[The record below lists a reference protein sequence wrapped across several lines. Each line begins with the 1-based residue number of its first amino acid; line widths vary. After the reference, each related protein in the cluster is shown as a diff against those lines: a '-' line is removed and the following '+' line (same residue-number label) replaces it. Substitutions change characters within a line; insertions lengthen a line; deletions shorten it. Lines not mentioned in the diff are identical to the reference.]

1 MADQLLFFLKEHE
14 LHELSFDEGLTQ
26 ELVNEIDDVLKINL
40 GVDPE
45 ETERA
50 SYIKIHELLRSLIAV
65 SFILF
70 FYFWYNVNFVL
81 VCLTD

>member
-50 SYIKIHELLRSLIAV
+50 SYINIHE
-65 SFILF
+65 
-70 FYFWYNVNFVL
+70 
-81 VCLTD
+81 